1 VLRRVQRSPGVIGI
15 QGTGRTQPY
24 SLLTMEILHQLGN
37 LFLQAAPT
45 VVIVSLFYLF
55 MRWAFFT
62 PIQKAM
68 AEREA
73 KIDGARKDAAAV
85 QDAAN
90 RELQEYNEALKKAR
104 AEIYAEQEVARQ
116 AILQERSKNLK
127 AMRSL
132 AQKEVA
138 EGKKKID
145 AEMAAARREIE
156 ASAPAMA
163 SEITRSIL
171 EKPLSLQGD
180 VSR

>member
-1 VLRRVQRSPGVIGI
+1 
-15 QGTGRTQPY
+15 
-24 SLLTMEILHQLGN
+24 MEILRQLGN
-37 LFLQAAPT
+37 LFLQAVPT
-45 VVIVSLFYLF
+45 VIIVFVFYLF

-85 QDAAN
+85 QAAAN
-90 RELQEYNEALKKAR
+90 QDLQNYDEALKKAR
-104 AEIYAEQEVARQ
+104 AEIYAEQEQARQ

-138 EGKKKID
+138 EGKKKIE
-145 AEMAAARREIE
+145 AEMAAARKEIE

-163 SEITRSIL
+163 AEIARSVL

>member
-1 VLRRVQRSPGVIGI
+1 
-15 QGTGRTQPY
+15 
-24 SLLTMEILHQLGN
+24 MEILRQLGN
-37 LFLQAAPT
+37 LFLQAVPT
-45 VVIVSLFYLF
+45 VIIVFVFYLF

-73 KIDGARKDAAAV
+73 KIEGARKDAAAV
-85 QDAAN
+85 QAAAN
-90 RELQEYNEALKKAR
+90 QDLQNYDEALKKAR
-104 AEIYAEQEVARQ
+104 AEIYAEQEQARQ

-127 AMRSL
+127 AMRTL

-138 EGKKKID
+138 EGKKKIE
-145 AEMAAARREIE
+145 AEMAAARKEIE

-163 SEITRSIL
+163 AEIARSVL

-180 VSR
+180 ASR

>member
-1 VLRRVQRSPGVIGI
+1 
-15 QGTGRTQPY
+15 
-24 SLLTMEILHQLGN
+24 MEILRQLGN
-37 LFLQAAPT
+37 LFLQAVPT
-45 VVIVSLFYLF
+45 VIIVFVFYLF

-73 KIDGARKDAAAV
+73 KIEGARKDAAAV
-85 QDAAN
+85 QAAAN
-90 RELQEYNEALKKAR
+90 QDLQNYDEALKKAR
-104 AEIYAEQEVARQ
+104 AEIYAEQEQARQ

-127 AMRSL
+127 AMRTL

-138 EGKKKID
+138 EGKKKIE
-145 AEMAAARREIE
+145 AEMSAARKEIE

-163 SEITRSIL
+163 AEIARSVL

-180 VSR
+180 TGR

>member
-1 VLRRVQRSPGVIGI
+1 
-15 QGTGRTQPY
+15 
-24 SLLTMEILHQLGN
+24 MEILHQLGN
-37 LFLQAAPT
+37 LFLQAVPT
-45 VVIVSLFYLF
+45 VIIVFLFYLF

-73 KIDGARKDAAAV
+73 KIEGARKDAAKV
-85 QDAAN
+85 QAAAN
-90 RELQEYNEALKKAR
+90 QDLQDYNDALKKAR

-127 AMRSL
+127 AMRTL

-145 AEMAAARREIE
+145 ADLAVARKEIE

-163 SEITRSIL
+163 GEIARSIL
-171 EKPLSLQGD
+171 EKPLSLQGETRR
-180 VSR
+180 S

>member
-1 VLRRVQRSPGVIGI
+1 
-15 QGTGRTQPY
+15 
-24 SLLTMEILHQLGN
+24 MEILHQLGN
-37 LFLQAAPT
+37 LFLQAVPT
-45 VVIVSLFYLF
+45 VIIVFLFYLF

-73 KIDGARKDAAAV
+73 KIEGARKDAATV
-85 QDAAN
+85 QAAAN
-90 RELQEYNEALKKAR
+90 QELQDYNDALKKAR

-127 AMRSL
+127 AMRTL

-145 AEMAAARREIE
+145 ADLAVARKEIE

-163 SEITRSIL
+163 GEIARSIL
-171 EKPLSLQGD
+171 EKPLSLQGETRR
-180 VSR
+180 S

>member
-1 VLRRVQRSPGVIGI
+1 
-15 QGTGRTQPY
+15 
-24 SLLTMEILHQLGN
+24 MEILRQLGN

-45 VVIVSLFYLF
+45 VIVVFAFYLF

-85 QDAAN
+85 QAAAN
-90 RELQEYNEALKKAR
+90 QDLHNYDEALKKAR
-104 AEIYAEQEVARQ
+104 AEIYAEQEQARQ

-138 EGKKKID
+138 EGKKKIE
-145 AEMAAARREIE
+145 AEVAAARKEIE

-163 SEITRSIL
+163 AEIARSVL

-180 VSR
+180 ASR

>member
-1 VLRRVQRSPGVIGI
+1 
-15 QGTGRTQPY
+15 
-24 SLLTMEILHQLGN
+24 MEILRQLGN
-37 LFLQAAPT
+37 LFLQAVPT
-45 VVIVSLFYLF
+45 VIIVFVFYLF

-68 AEREA
+68 ADREA
-73 KIDGARKDAAAV
+73 KIEGARKDAAAV
-85 QDAAN
+85 QAAAN
-90 RELQEYNEALKKAR
+90 QDLQNYDEALKKAR
-104 AEIYAEQEVARQ
+104 AEIYAEQEQARQ

-127 AMRSL
+127 AMRTL

-138 EGKKKID
+138 EGKKKIE
-145 AEMAAARREIE
+145 AEMSAARKEIE

-163 SEITRSIL
+163 AEIARSVL

>member
-1 VLRRVQRSPGVIGI
+1 V
-15 QGTGRTQPY
+15 
-24 SLLTMEILHQLGN
+24 
-37 LFLQAAPT
+37 PT
-45 VVIVSLFYLF
+45 VIIVFLFYLF

-73 KIDGARKDAAAV
+73 KIEGARKDAATV
-85 QDAAN
+85 QAAAN
-90 RELQEYNEALKKAR
+90 QDLQDYNDALKKAR

-116 AILQERSKNLK
+116 AILRERSKNLK
-127 AMRSL
+127 AMRTL

-145 AEMAAARREIE
+145 ADLAVARKEIE

-163 SEITRSIL
+163 GEIARSIL
-171 EKPLSLQGD
+171 EKPLSLQGETRR
-180 VSR
+180 S